1 MSNEKK
7 SLAGAATPN
16 QAQETTAKANDQDAS
31 YSEHTTNGNP
41 IQAGTVSKLL
51 SNGKAGAIT
60 GAELVKLLEL
70 KDLRELTQLVEAERR
85 AGIPICAST
94 DSAAPGYYLADGP
107 DELAGYL
114 SSLDRRLNN
123 IRQTRQH
130 LEDTLSRLTGQERL
144 EFDGKGR

>member
-16 QAQETTAKANDQDAS
+16 QAKETTAKANDQDAS

-51 SNGKAGAIT
+51 THGKAGAIT

-94 DSAAPGYYLADGP
+94 DSAAPRLLSCGR
-107 DELAGYL
+107 AGRAGGVL
-114 SSLDRRLNN
+114 
-123 IRQTRQH
+123 IQP
-130 LEDTLSRLTGQERL
+130 
-144 EFDGKGR
+144 

>member
-1 MSNEKK
+1 MAEVKK
-7 SLAGAATPN
+7 MAHSSAATP
-16 QAQETTAKANDQDAS
+16 E
-31 YSEHTTNGNP
+31 
-41 IQAGTVSKLL
+41 QAGRENHWTGGTSRLKFITADKTTQAGIVSKLL
-51 SNGKAGAIT
+51 SHGKAGAIT